1 MSLQPSLDW
10 KTFQNVIKVNIYS
23 YANKIIENND
33 FLNDF

>member
-1 MSLQPSLDW
+1 MAKLRKENFL
-10 KTFQNVIKVNIYS
+10 NGIKVNIHA